1 MASTRRWQFKICLI
15 GDGYVGKT
23 SIRRK
28 YLGQGFR
35 SNYIPSLGV
44 DFAQKTVVYGDDET
58 VRLVIWDIAGQPQFQ
73 SLRRRYYEGCSGLI
87 LVYSVVDRE
96 AFDNCT
102 KWLVEAK
109 GFMEKFP
116 ALIIVGNKIDL
127 RPYHPKD
134 AIISYEEGLEFA
146 KKFSERL
153 DTPAIFIET
162 SALTGENIDRAFD
175 QLTRMMINPQDR
187 QTVTTM
193 HEVHMDTL
201 EESKPPVSGPFD
213 STAPAPET
221 KEESKPKA
229 SSPFASVTSAPE
241 TKEESEPSVT
251 SPLASTTSAIATEEE
266 SRPSVSRSFAS
277 TSSTLESEEER
288 EPVGKAILPQEDE
301 VALKMTELIELR
313 AKLKKAEEEF
323 RDYSLEV
330 ETRLLNL
337 RNTVHVKKI
346 MYEHLRQQLAQ
357 TRQEWADAYDEHV
370 QLDQTKKSEVENRLT
385 NIENLRKQIDAIE
398 RSVRRKVHEL
408 DLERMR
414 E

>member
-1 MASTRRWQFKICLI
+1 MSTSRRWQFKICLI

-44 DFAQKTVVYGDDET
+44 DFAQKTVMYNGDD

-73 SLRRRYYEGCSGLI
+73 SLRKRYYEGCSGLI
-87 LVYSVVDRE
+87 LAYSVVDKE
-96 AFDNCT
+96 SFDNAS

-109 GFMEKFP
+109 GFMENFP

-127 RPYHPKD
+127 RSYHPKED
-134 AIISYEEGLEFA
+134 IITYEEGLAFT

-153 DTPAIFIET
+153 NTPAIFIET

-175 QLTRMMINPQDR
+175 KLTRMMINPEGY
-187 QTVTTM
+187 QTITTM
-193 HEVHMDTL
+193 HEIRVGAV
-201 EESKPPVSGPFD
+201 EEISP
-213 STAPAPET
+213 TE
-221 KEESKPKA
+221 
-229 SSPFASVTSAPE
+229 SSPFAPQVSS
-241 TKEESEPSVT
+241 SEPITETPSVKE
-251 SPLASTTSAIATEEE
+251 SAIAH
-266 SRPSVSRSFAS
+266 
-277 TSSTLESEEER
+277 
-288 EPVGKAILPQEDE
+288 EDK
-301 VALKMTELIELR
+301 VALNMTQLIELR

-330 ETRLLNL
+330 ETKLLNL

-346 MYEHLRQQLAQ
+346 MYEHLREQLSQ
-357 TRQEWADAYDEHV
+357 TRQEWADAYDQHTE
-370 QLDQTKKSEVENRLT
+370 LDKQKKQEVEKRLAS
-385 NIENLRKQIDAIE
+385 IEYIRKEIDKIETSVRKQ
-398 RSVRRKVHEL
+398 VREL
-408 DLERMR
+408 DLEKRT